1 MRSYIPLS
9 THTLLFASLKMQYD
23 HKLNPFKMFTNL
35 ARIVTWGSADL
46 SVTIRKLKRIPMMRP
61 RSTSTRTVAEKVTIQ
76 RRPSQIDRERYLE
89 TSVIFLYLDV
99 SHCPV
104 IKLS

>member
-1 MRSYIPLS
+1 
-9 THTLLFASLKMQYD
+9 
-23 HKLNPFKMFTNL
+23 MFLNL

-89 TSVIFLYLDV
+89 TSVIFLHLDV
-99 SHCPV
+99 SNCPV
-104 IKLS
+104 PF